1 MRRPPRLLFAVLL
14 VTALIP
20 LLVTCTPFPTIVAPV
35 AQPPIAHDLDA
46 PNTTLTDLPG
56 AAPLATAGVLARPTM
71 PPGSVTPAAMPAIS
85 RANVTPTATTP
96 PLPTPAPAAPTVTM
110 QPAGPG
116 GLPFP
121 IRSGR
126 LEFGAHAHLFWTD
139 RSTPLVRA
147 SDGGFTWIRQQI
159 HWRDQEGPP
168 GNYAWGQELDEIVA
182 AVNARGLRLMISI
195 VRSPPFYGRNGRDG
209 LPEDPNTLG
218 NFVAALASRY
228 QGRVHAIQIW
238 NEQNLA
244 YENGGYVSTED
255 AGRYVEILKV
265 AYTRIK
271 EVDPTILVITGAP
284 ASTAV
289 DAPGVA
295 ISDERYYSAM
305 FAYQDGVIRN
315 YMDALGMHPG
325 GSANPPESYP
335 GDVASP
341 AQGWTEHPT
350 FYFRRIE
357 DIRALMLEYG
367 METTPVWITEFGWA
381 TPNSTPGFEFGNQV
395 SLDLQAQYIE
405 RAMRLVS
412 ERYPWVDAMFV
423 WNLNFAALK
432 ARDGDPMHEQAS
444 FSILDG
450 SNNPRPA
457 FWAAQVFIRDL
468 RASGR

>member
-1 MRRPPRLLFAVLL
+1 MRRSPRLLLAVLL
-14 VTALIP
+14 ATTLVP
-20 LLVTCTPFPTIVAPV
+20 LLVTCTPLPTLI
-35 AQPPIAHDLDA
+35 QPAEQAPIANDMRAPDA
-46 PNTTLTDLPG
+46 ALAGLAG
-56 AAPLATAGVLARPTM
+56 AVPLATAGVLARPTASH
-71 PPGSVTPAAMPAIS
+71 GSVTPAAMPTLAP
-85 RANVTPTATTP
+85 ANLMLAATVP
-96 PLPTPAPAAPTVTM
+96 PLPTPAPAAPTATM
-110 QPAGPG
+110 QPVGPG
-116 GLPFP
+116 GLLFP
-121 IRSGR
+121 MRTGR

-139 RSTPLVRA
+139 RYTPLVRA

-182 AVNARGLRLMISI
+182 AVNARGLKLMISI
-195 VRSPPFYGRNGRDG
+195 VRSPTFYGRNGRDG
-209 LPEDPNTLG
+209 LPDDPNALG

-228 QGRVHAIQIW
+228 VGRIHAIQIW

-244 YENGGYVSTED
+244 YENGGSVSTED
-255 AGRYVEILKV
+255 AGRYVEILSV

-271 EVDPTILVITGAP
+271 AVDPTILVITGAP

-289 DAPGVA
+289 NAPGVA
-295 ISDERYYSAM
+295 ISDERYYNAM

-357 DIRALMLEYG
+357 DIRTLMLEYG
-367 METTPVWITEFGWA
+367 MEQTPVWITEFGWA
-381 TPNSTPGFEFGNQV
+381 TPNSTPGFEFGHQV

-444 FSILDG
+444 FSILDA